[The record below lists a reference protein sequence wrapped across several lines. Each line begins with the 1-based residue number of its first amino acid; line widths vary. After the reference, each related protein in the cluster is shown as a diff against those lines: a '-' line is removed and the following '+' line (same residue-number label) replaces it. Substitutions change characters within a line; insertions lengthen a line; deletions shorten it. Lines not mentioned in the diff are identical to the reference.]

1 MANTSNYQGALLGD
15 LKKLESNAQASTI
28 LSVSDVAHYAAPAS
42 ADVGLQMWLGS
53 SATCDILIT
62 AAILFLVRSLP
73 VFLILF

>member
-28 LSVSDVAHYAAPAS
+28 LSVSDAHYAAPAS